1 MSHFAVQKS
10 DFTAILFQRF
20 PLFMIVEELANESHA
35 GSKKQKFRKVLIPD
49 PEANLS
55 GFFIFLE
62 ASLMNVECLG
72 LQH

>member
-1 MSHFAVQKS
+1 M
-10 DFTAILFQRF
+10 
-20 PLFMIVEELANESHA
+20 MVEEHANASHA
-35 GSKKQKFRKVLIPD
+35 GSKKQKFQKVLIHD
-49 PEANLS
+49 PEANLT